1 MVTTLSSVN
10 RIPVALQAEL
20 RRNLVGDDLST
31 QLIIRDSV
39 MKIFILIV
47 LTSSLM
53 LAGCGKRKTTPPPE
67 VDQDVSEI
75 EIDFGDEFLPIDG
88 GIELT
93 VGE

>member
-1 MVTTLSSVN
+1 MVTTLLSVN
-10 RIPVALQAEL
+10 RIPGVLYAEFPQ
-20 RRNLVGDDLST
+20 NLAGDVLST
-31 QLIIRDSV
+31 QLLIRDSV
-39 MKIFILIV
+39 MKILVLIV

-75 EIDFGDEFLPIDG
+75 EIDFGDEFVPIDG
-88 GIELT
+88 GIELS

>member
-1 MVTTLSSVN
+1 
-10 RIPVALQAEL
+10 
-20 RRNLVGDDLST
+20 
-31 QLIIRDSV
+31 
-39 MKIFILIV
+39 MKILVLIV